1 MTRFVALLRGI
12 NVGGKNKLPM
22 RDLAATF
29 EAAGCTDVETYI
41 QSGNVVYTTTSD
53 GAAQIPQ
60 TISQRIA
67 EQFGLDVPVIVRSS
81 AELDEVV
88 AQNPFLA
95 EGADTDALHVAFL
108 AHPPR
113 AEAVAALDPQRSP
126 PDRFAVLGKEV
137 YLCLPNGMARTK
149 LTNAYFDRALST
161 ISTMRNWRTVLTL
174 AQMASRSGGV
184 DEPRHR
190 RG

>member
-60 TISQRIA
+60 TIARRIG
-67 EQFGLDVPVIVRSS
+67 EQFGLKVPVIVRSS

-108 AHPPR
+108 ADPPR
-113 AEAVAALDPQRSP
+113 AAAVAALDPQRSP
-126 PDRFAVLGKEV
+126 PDHFAVLGKEI
-137 YLCLPNGMARTK
+137 YLWLPNGMARTK

-161 ISTMRNWRTVLTL
+161 VSTMRNWRTVLTL